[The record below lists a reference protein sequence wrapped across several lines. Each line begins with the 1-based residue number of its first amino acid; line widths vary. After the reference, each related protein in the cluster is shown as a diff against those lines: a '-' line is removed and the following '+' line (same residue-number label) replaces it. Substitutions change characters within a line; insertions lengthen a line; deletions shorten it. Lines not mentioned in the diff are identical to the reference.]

1 MPVDAEPDSASLV
14 TVTVEVAL
22 DDPWAAS
29 APIPFEVF
37 DLQHG
42 VIAHGTV
49 VAGTPARVHV
59 QPGIHGV
66 RAQTPSGQTLHGHQR
81 EGRDER
87 PGDSFHVLNVADI
100 APRPW
105 LQASSLLVPSRT
117 TAFGRLDDP
126 AGDGLWWAVWSL
138 RDGRWQATDV
148 PLAQGEQAAE
158 GVRLVFTGLPPTP
171 CVLQCGGP
179 GVPSQML
186 RLPPEPRVAVD
197 VRATTPEAPRLIAS
211 VLTPDADAHALLG
224 YLATGATRQ
233 AEQVARVVAS
243 ATPTWTRAAALGY
256 HLIRTQTPP
265 PDWPP
270 SVLDITAGTPD
281 GAVIAGWNILE
292 QMRAGRIEPSAPDVL
307 ARFLD
312 AVPGMPVC
320 TDGVHLLTEG
330 LQLLHGFSSSASA
343 ETESAASTALKTV
356 AGYATAAD
364 LSAPLLTYRGAHPAL
379 PGTVP
384 GATTPREAVRL
395 AGALRELPVR
405 PPRRTVPPPA
415 ASPAP
420 VAEAAGGRHGW
431 AALVVYRAMQA
442 QDVAMLEPGAE
453 ELRLSLERMPERHGS
468 WRVLLESLVQ
478 AELVLGM
485 LGWDR
490 ERLLRAIPWM
500 RRGVT
505 LRPYEERVA
514 YLEAVEFLQTVT
526 ALMDPDPE
534 SRLQAVRTFLAGI
547 GGASASGKATLLR
560 LYPELTPLGTLGD
573 AVLEAAD
580 TGTLAGLQRMGEAG
594 EAAWLSDRV
603 SAWPK
608 GYLGENDPRLL
619 TMAVVRT
626 QTRLAE
632 ADNYAPEYAALL
644 TQFALSLHAR
654 YRSTGDYKDLTE
666 AGRAAFAVWQVDQSG
681 PLWLPAGGLSREPRA
696 GLPRFALIFRD
707 LAEATGAEPYLDA
720 AVAAGQAAVSGMG
733 GERRD
738 WTAAAFGLGAAL
750 LTCYDI
756 RGDFEALEEAVSW
769 LDRALEASNRNAER
783 NLCRTWLSSALVAAA
798 AETGRREYLEDAIGV
813 GRSVLD
819 TAPVGNQSHTAAMV
833 TLARALMLSTA
844 HSEEDSLAEEA
855 RRMALE
861 ATFEAHPPTPA
872 AAARHWSSL
881 SLTLQECAGVTGD
894 TVAVRYAV
902 DAARQCVRATRKYP
916 HSGILSYSGSV
927 NVLAQA
933 LRTQYLVAGSHQAL
947 EQAIEVRR
955 RALIALPRDHAQF
968 AAQTDG
974 LADLL
979 ELHHNVSGERRELL
993 EAVELRRETVALTP
1007 AGHRDAA
1014 ARLSDLARTLCAAA
1028 QLREP
1033 ASGLLAE
1040 ARTAVEEAVRQRRL
1054 DAVTVEGLA
1063 DVAGALAASLTPQ
1076 DDLDF
1081 VMIALVLYRAVAS
1094 SSASPVPTRAA
1105 AAAAGG
1111 RLAAAHG
1118 QWAHAVTELSTAIDL
1133 LARLAGPDGD
1143 WINQD
1148 QHFDRFANLATDAA
1162 ACALAAGDP
1171 TTAVTLLERGR
1182 GILLGHSMFPPT
1194 VWETLYRSD
1203 PLLGQMLKDA
1213 ARRNV
1218 SAWAPPPNS
1227 GRIDRS
1233 RRDVETATAQRLTAL
1248 DREWNDLLRR
1258 VRQVDGLEGVSGLL
1272 SDEYLRA
1279 AGREGPVVIVNVSQF
1294 RCDALLLT
1302 SDGLTTVPLPG
1313 LTAADAAR
1321 HAERFATRSVGE
1333 EVPDPRLD
1341 QDRVQET
1348 LEWLWDT
1355 VANPV
1360 TQALGLVG
1368 ETCPLPRMWWLPT
1381 GAMSFLPLHAAGTD
1395 RSSRDEPPESVMD
1408 RAICSYIPTLSALHS
1423 ARLRTQRTPPGPH
1436 GTRDLLAVSTPGST
1450 GQGGLPAVVRATQH
1464 LASEQLPAAASTTAL
1479 LDALGTHPMV
1489 YFACHA
1495 VTHPTRP
1502 AESFLLLADG
1512 KRLSVGDIADHRG
1525 TGRLAVLSVCNTLSA
1540 TTAPPGEHL
1549 PVMSAFQLAGYTQV
1563 IGTLWTVSDPVA
1575 ATIAEE
1581 LGPELT
1587 DTADGHPD
1595 RQLARALHEAADD
1608 LRRRHPALPGVWAA
1622 PAHAGI

>member
-1 MPVDAEPDSASLV
+1 VPVDAEPDSASLV

-66 RAQTPSGQTLHGHQR
+66 RAQTPSGQTLHGHQL

-105 LQASSLLVPSRT
+105 LQASSLLVPLRT
-117 TAFGRLDDP
+117 TAFGRLDHP

-243 ATPTWTRAAALGY
+243 ATPTWARAAALGY

-330 LQLLHGFSSSASA
+330 LQLLHGFSSSVSA

-405 PPRRTVPPPA
+405 PPRWTAPPPA

-420 VAEAAGGRHGW
+420 VEEAAGGRHGW

-442 QDVAMLEPGAE
+442 QDVAMLEAGVE
-453 ELRLSLERMPERHGS
+453 ELRRSLEWVPERHGS
-468 WRVLLESLVQ
+468 WRVLLASLVQ
-478 AELVLGM
+478 AYLVL
-485 LGWDR
+485 
-490 ERLLRAIPWM
+490 AI
-500 RRGVT
+500 
-505 LRPYEERVA
+505 
-514 YLEAVEFLQTVT
+514 
-526 ALMDPDPE
+526 D
-534 SRLQAVRTFLAGI
+534 
-547 GGASASGKATLLR
+547 GGAASGKAALLR
-560 LYPELTPLGTLGD
+560 SYPELNAHDTLGD
-573 AVLEAAD
+573 AVLEAA
-580 TGTLAGLQRMGEAG
+580 GIGALAHLQRMGEAG
-594 EAAWLSDRV
+594 EAAWLGDAV

-608 GYLGENDPRLL
+608 DYLGENDPRLL

-632 ADNYAPEYAALL
+632 SDNYAPEHAALL
-644 TQFALSLHAR
+644 TEFALSLHAR
-654 YRSTGDYKDLTE
+654 YRSTGDYQDLTE

-681 PLWLPAGGLSREPRA
+681 PLWLLAGERSREPRVR
-696 GLPRFALIFRD
+696 LPRFALIFRD
-707 LAEATGAEPYLDA
+707 LAEATGDDAYLDA

-733 GERRD
+733 GEWRG
-738 WTAAAFGLGAAL
+738 WTAAAAFGLGAAL
-750 LTCYDI
+750 LTCYDV
-756 RGDFEALEEAVSW
+756 RGDLEALEEAVSW
-769 LDRALEASNRNAER
+769 LGGALVASSRNAER

-798 AETGRREYLEDAIGV
+798 AETGRREYLEEAIGV
-813 GRSVLD
+813 GRSVLGA
-819 TAPVGNQSHTAAMV
+819 APVGNQSRAAAMV

-844 HSEEDSLAEEA
+844 HSEESSLADEA
-855 RRMALE
+855 RRLALE
-861 ATFEAHPPTPA
+861 AAREAHPPTPA
-872 AAARHWSSL
+872 AAVRNWSSL
-881 SLTLQECAGVTGD
+881 SLTLQDYAVVTGD
-894 TVAVRYAV
+894 AAAVPDAV
-902 DAARQCVRATRKYP
+902 DAARQCVRVTGKYP

-927 NVLAQA
+927 TVLAQA
-933 LRTQYLVAGSHQAL
+933 LRTQYLVAGSHRAL

-955 RALIALPRDHAQF
+955 EALRALPREHAQF
-968 AAQTDG
+968 AAQADG

-993 EAVELRRETVALTP
+993 EAVEMRRAAVALTP
-1007 AGHRDAA
+1007 AGHRNAV
-1014 ARLSDLARTLCAAA
+1014 ARLSGLARTLCAAA
-1028 QLREP
+1028 QLHEP
-1033 ASGLLAE
+1033 APGLLAE
-1040 ARTAVEEAVRQRRL
+1040 ARTAVEEAVGLRRL
-1054 DAVTVEGLA
+1054 DAITAEGLA
-1063 DVAGALAASLTPQ
+1063 DVAGVLAASLTPQ
-1076 DDLDF
+1076 EDLGF
-1081 VMIALVLYRAVAS
+1081 VVIALALYRAVAS
-1094 SSASPVPTRAA
+1094 SSASAVPTRAA

-1118 QWAHAVTELSTAIDL
+1118 QWARAVTELSTAIDL

-1143 WINQD
+1143 WSNQD

-1203 PLLGQMLKDA
+1203 PLLAQMLKDA

-1227 GRIDRS
+1227 SRSDRRS
-1233 RRDVETATAQRLTAL
+1233 RDVETATAQRLTAL

-1258 VRQVDGLEGVSGLL
+1258 VRQVEGLEGASGLL

-1302 SDGLTTVPLPG
+1302 SDGLTTLPLPG

-1381 GAMSFLPLHAAGTD
+1381 GAVSFLPLHAAGTD

-1423 ARLRTQRTPPGPH
+1423 ARLRTQRTPPRPH

-1540 TTAPPGEHL
+1540 TSAPPGEHL

-1587 DTADGHPD
+1587 DTAAGHPD